1 MKQLLKG
8 YKVLDF
14 GRYIA
19 APYCASLLG
28 QMGAEVIRIERP
40 GGSEDRF
47 LAPIT
52 PAGDGA
58 MYMQMNAH
66 KKGVTLDIAKPEGKK
81 IAKALIATADV
92 VIANL
97 PPKTLNYLGLDLSLI
112 HI

>member
-1 MKQLLKG
+1 MVQYALIVFKTTFILKISRLFLMKQLLKG

-40 GGSEDRF
+40 GGSEDRY

-66 KKGVTLDIAKPEGKK
+66 K
-81 IAKALIATADV
+81 
-92 VIANL
+92 
-97 PPKTLNYLGLDLSLI
+97 
-112 HI
+112 